1 MADTDFVPLPGG
13 DATALLASAYLAR
26 RAALIGE
33 RSAGRAL
40 PGAPLAGLAAQA
52 ERPPPDGVNES
63 RGGPSIRCEGG
74 VPVANRV
81 EPGKRPRSSMA
92 PLLVF
97 DRAAGGPP
105 VLVLG
110 SPGGASIINYVAK
123 ALVATLDWGL
133 DAQQALAL
141 PNFGS
146 RNGPTELEAGRV
158 SADLVRALEAR
169 GHALQQ
175 VPMTSGLQAIQRR
188 LHDGRPA
195 WFGATDPR
203 GEGEAAAD

>member
-40 PGAPLAGLAAQA
+40 LA
-52 ERPPPDGVNES
+52 R
-63 RGGPSIRCEGG
+63 
-74 VPVANRV
+74 
-81 EPGKRPRSSMA
+81 
-92 PLLVF
+92 
-97 DRAAGGPP
+97 
-105 VLVLG
+105 
-110 SPGGASIINYVAK
+110 
-123 ALVATLDWGL
+123 
-133 DAQQALAL
+133 
-141 PNFGS
+141 
-146 RNGPTELEAGRV
+146 
-158 SADLVRALEAR
+158 LVRALEAR

-188 LHDGRPA
+188 LHDSRSA